1 MKRTLVVKVGTSL
14 LRGQNGAEPAGF
26 VAELAAN
33 LCAERSRGSGV
44 ALVTSGAV
52 GLGCAE
58 LGLAQRPHLVEELQA
73 VAAIGQGQLMG
84 LYESAFRP
92 HGQTVAQVLITR
104 GDMASRR
111 RFQNASRTLRQLLA
125 WGVLPIVNE
134 NDTLATE
141 ELRFGDNDSL
151 SALVAVA
158 LGANELI
165 LLTDVDRLYSAD
177 PRSDSR
183 AEPISEVRNL
193 AELDALHQTAG
204 GGGSWGT
211 GGMTTK
217 LAAARIATASGIAVR
232 LADGRDPKVLRELL
246 GGVSHG
252 TLFMP
257 SPSPIPDRKGWLAHA
272 LVPKGR
278 LSIDKGAE
286 TALLCQGASLLCVGV
301 RRVDGKFE
309 PQEPVV
315 ILAEDGRELARGLS
329 SQGSAAVGCGAGQRD
344 SGVAVH
350 RDQLVITAMDSAPL
364 AHSPTIPAI
373 P

>member
-1 MKRTLVVKVGTSL
+1 
-14 LRGQNGAEPAGF
+14 
-26 VAELAAN
+26 
-33 LCAERSRGSGV
+33 
-44 ALVTSGAV
+44 
-52 GLGCAE
+52 
-58 LGLAQRPHLVEELQA
+58 
-73 VAAIGQGQLMG
+73 
-84 LYESAFRP
+84 
-92 HGQTVAQVLITR
+92 
-104 GDMASRR
+104 
-111 RFQNASRTLRQLLA
+111 
-125 WGVLPIVNE
+125 
-134 NDTLATE
+134 
-141 ELRFGDNDSL
+141 
-151 SALVAVA
+151 
-158 LGANELI
+158 
-165 LLTDVDRLYSAD
+165 
-177 PRSDSR
+177 
-183 AEPISEVRNL
+183 
-193 AELDALHQTAG
+193 
-204 GGGSWGT
+204 
-211 GGMTTK
+211 MTTK

-246 GGVSHG
+246 DGASHG